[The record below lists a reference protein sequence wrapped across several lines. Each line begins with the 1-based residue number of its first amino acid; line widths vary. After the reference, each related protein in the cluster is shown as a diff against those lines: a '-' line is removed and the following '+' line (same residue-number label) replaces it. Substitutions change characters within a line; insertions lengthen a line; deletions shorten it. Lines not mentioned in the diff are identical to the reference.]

1 MAILNN
7 GSIKLITDIVMAFR
21 YKEKL
26 TCLMNVERL
35 WTSSLRRIV
44 VFVCFVFFTFS
55 SVASYS
61 ANINALKAVFM
72 FNIVNFIEWPEE
84 SFATLDS
91 PIQFCVLNNLR
102 VLKDLRS
109 VINNETIKGR
119 KLEAIEV
126 ISDIDMENCHVI
138 FFGAST
144 DQQGPMTLE
153 ILAKENILT
162 VGESPDFLPQGGM
175 IYLKH
180 SRKRIQIEI
189 SLDSVKNSDLEVS
202 SKLLRLAIIK

>member
-1 MAILNN
+1 
-7 GSIKLITDIVMAFR
+7 MAFCH
-21 YKEKL
+21 KERL
-26 TCLMNVERL
+26 TCLMNIERQ
-35 WTSSLRRIV
+35 WANSLRRIV
-44 VFVCFVFFTFS
+44 AFVCFVLFTFS
-55 SVASYS
+55 SVVYS

-84 SFATLDS
+84 SFATSDS
-91 PIQFCVLNNLR
+91 PIQFCVLSNLR
-102 VLKDLRS
+102 VLKNLRS

-119 KLEAIEV
+119 TLEAIAV
-126 ISDIDMENCHVI
+126 NSDKDMENCHII
-138 FFGAST
+138 FLGASSE
-144 DQQGPMTLE
+144 QQEPDTLE
-153 ILAKENILT
+153 FLAKENILT